1 MDSDVTTLRNALA
14 VLRQQYGEQLA
25 GPQRRTQAQ
34 MRHTLQQQMGLDEI
48 MADRVLI
55 KLRDTGRIAYVGGAD
70 VGTEPGTTETGPV
83 ISMPGTQVA
92 GVGGPL
98 ITTAAP
104 GTLMGLGNEEER
116 DIERNTTNVAENNEG
131 ATMGQL
137 GDTNVE
143 AAPAPVTIGEHEE
156 AESDRT
162 HGYWRIG

>member
-1 MDSDVTTLRNALA
+1 MDSDPTTLRNALA
-14 VLRQQYGEQLA
+14 VLRQAYGEQLA
-25 GPQRRTQAQ
+25 GPQRRTEAQ

-48 MADRVLI
+48 TADNVLI
-55 KLRDTGRIAYVGGAD
+55 KLRDTGRLVYVGSAD
-70 VGTEPGTTETGPV
+70 VGTEPGTTSTGPV

-104 GTLMGLGNEEER
+104 GMLMGMGNEEDR
-116 DIERNTTNVAENNEG
+116 TVGRNIAENNEG

-143 AAPAPVTIGEHEE
+143 AALAPVTMGEHEE
-156 AESDRT
+156 VESDPTR
-162 HGYWRIG
+162 GYWRIG